1 VDEFEIIRRFFLK
14 ENHSS
19 SVCVG
24 IGDDGAVVQPSP
36 NHNLVISTDTL
47 IEGVHYPLHSV
58 VADIGYRAVA
68 VNLSD
73 MAAMGAKPRWMTL
86 SLSLSEINERWLE
99 EFSNG
104 LHVAANEYSVTLVGG
119 DTTRGAQQIVTIQM
133 IGETKPKEEISR
145 ANANKGDLIFVT
157 GTLGDAAAGLKQFSQ
172 SKEPDNQCAYLVQRF
187 FRPTARIEVGR
198 ALVGVAS
205 AAIDIS
211 DGMYADAKKILDA
224 SSLGGTLNFDK
235 IPLSKAIC
243 EFYNQKQARDF
254 ALNGGDDYELLFTAS
269 PSKLTLIRDISK
281 QYKLRIT
288 QVGKVHNQAGLQCTE
303 NNSPIDYHDQGYL
316 HFK

>member
-24 IGDDGAVVQPSP
+24 IGDDGAVIKPSP
-36 NHNLVISTDTL
+36 NRNLVVSTDTL
-47 IEGVHYPLHSV
+47 IEAVHYPLHSAA
-58 VADIGYRAVA
+58 ADIGYRAVA
-68 VNLSD
+68 VNISD

-86 SLSLSEINERWLE
+86 SLSLPGINERWLE

-104 LHVAANEYSVTLVGG
+104 LHVATEEYSVTLVGG
-119 DTTRGAQQIVTIQM
+119 DTTCGSQQVISIQM
-133 IGETKPKEEISR
+133 IGEVKSKEEISR

-157 GTLGDAAAGLKQFSQ
+157 GTLGDAAAGLKQFSL
-172 SKEPDNQCAYLVQRF
+172 SKESGNQSSYLVERF
-187 FRPTARIEVGR
+187 FRPTARIEVGQE
-198 ALVGVAS
+198 LVGVAS

-224 SSLGGTLNFDK
+224 SSLGGTLNLDK
-235 IPLSKAIC
+235 IPLSDAIC
-243 EFYNQKQARDF
+243 KLYNQKQARDF
-254 ALNGGDDYELLFTAS
+254 ALSGGDDYELLFTAS
-269 PSKLTLIRDISK
+269 PSKLALIEGISK

-288 QVGKVHNQAGLQCTE
+288 QVGRVHKQAGLQCTE